1 MEKDII
7 DSFEGMIRTFSEEGK
22 DSFPKS
28 AVLAYIGDAIYELY
42 IRTKVI
48 EEGKTKINEIHKST
62 VKIVQAG
69 AQEKT
74 IFAIF
79 DILNNEEREVFRK
92 GRNIKTQSVPKNAS
106 VSSYRHA
113 TGFEALLGYLYYK
126 GQYQRLAEILNLA
139 YVANHTDNQRLE

>member
-1 MEKDII
+1 MEKDLM
-7 DSFEGMIRTFSEEGK
+7 DSFEGMIRTFSVEGK
-22 DSFPKS
+22 DSLPKS

-42 IRTKVI
+42 MRTRVI
-48 EEGKTKINEIHKST
+48 EEGKTKINDIHKST
-62 VKIVQAG
+62 VKIVRAG

-74 IFAIF
+74 IFSII
-79 DILNNEEREVFRK
+79 DMLNDDEREVFRK

-139 YVANHTDNQRLE
+139 YEANYRDK